1 MKRWMSIFCLL
12 TLFMQA
18 GFAQG
23 ASEPVQAEILVEHQ
37 AVQPGAPV
45 YALIKLDLAKDW
57 HAYWKNPGQ
66 SGFPTEVQWEL
77 PAGWSV
83 GTTKWPTPE
92 RIVIQDLVNYG
103 YHDELYLITELI
115 PPKTLSEKSVTL
127 KAEVKWL
134 VCSEDTCLPGSKEFT
149 LTLPVAAAAE
159 KHAASA
165 PSFQKARAKLPAKWG
180 AVRAERQKDEVVLTL
195 EGLQGET
202 AHFYPETA
210 ELVHEATS
218 GSGKDR
224 FNLTLA
230 ETDLKDCVIK
240 GIAVV
245 NEGGVQK
252 SFEVEV
258 PLEADLCTTQVAM
271 ADIAVERTHDAANFD
286 GGFLMALLFAFAGG
300 LILNL
305 MPCVLPVIS
314 LKIFSFVK
322 MSGEKRSEIVRHGV
336 LFTLGVLVS
345 FWALAGALIALQASG
360 AAVGWGFQLQDPL
373 FVGILTAIIF
383 VFGLSLF
390 GVFEFGTTFSS
401 WAGQQQSNIGQSS
414 SGKASAFFSGVLATT
429 VATPC
434 TGPFLGPAIGFA
446 MTLSALGSLT
456 VFTFLALG
464 MASPYLLISLFPSL
478 IRFLPKPGKWMVT
491 FKEILGFCMVATA
504 LWLVWVFAAQTSMMA
519 TSALLI
525 ALFGLSVGSWIYGKW
540 GTPLRKRPVRIVA
553 YALTLATLLGS
564 TGLVVR
570 ASQMI
575 EEPVELVAVNDPTAE
590 SKDIHGWEPFNKERL
605 DYLRSQGIPVFIDFT
620 ARWCLICQANHMVL
634 STEEVEERMA
644 EAGVVKM
651 LADWTKNDPEITA
664 ELKKFGRSGVPL
676 YLLYCK
682 EEEPTILPQMLSP
695 DLVVEYIDTTL

>member
-1 MKRWMSIFCLL
+1 
-12 TLFMQA
+12 
-18 GFAQG
+18 
-23 ASEPVQAEILVEHQ
+23 
-37 AVQPGAPV
+37 
-45 YALIKLDLAKDW
+45 
-57 HAYWKNPGQ
+57 
-66 SGFPTEVQWEL
+66 
-77 PAGWSV
+77 
-83 GTTKWPTPE
+83 
-92 RIVIQDLVNYG
+92 
-103 YHDELYLITELI
+103 
-115 PPKTLSEKSVTL
+115 
-127 KAEVKWL
+127 
-134 VCSEDTCLPGSKEFT
+134 
-149 LTLPVAAAAE
+149 
-159 KHAASA
+159 
-165 PSFQKARAKLPAKWG
+165 
-180 AVRAERQKDEVVLTL
+180 
-195 EGLQGET
+195 
-202 AHFYPETA
+202 
-210 ELVHEATS
+210 
-218 GSGKDR
+218 
-224 FNLTLA
+224 
-230 ETDLKDCVIK
+230 
-240 GIAVV
+240 
-245 NEGGVQK
+245 
-252 SFEVEV
+252 
-258 PLEADLCTTQVAM
+258 
-271 ADIAVERTHDAANFD
+271 FD

-519 TSALLI
+519 TSALLV

-564 TGLVVR
+564 TGLVLR

-575 EEPVELVAVNDPTAE
+575 EEPIELVAVNDPTAE

-634 STEEVEERMA
+634 STEEVEGRMA

-676 YLLYCK
+676 YLLYGK